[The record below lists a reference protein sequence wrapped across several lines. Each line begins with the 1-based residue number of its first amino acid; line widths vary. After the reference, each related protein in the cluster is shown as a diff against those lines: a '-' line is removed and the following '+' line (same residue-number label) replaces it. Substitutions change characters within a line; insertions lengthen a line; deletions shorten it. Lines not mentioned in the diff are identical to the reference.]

1 MFRLTDIRGPWIFVT
16 NYAPLFDLRRVESNG
31 KETGHLSRYF
41 FFFKYLTTVNACL
54 SSNYIVVP
62 ANTPPL
68 PLPFFFFPQQY
79 HSTRQSSSKSISG
92 GPNELI
98 LGSAFRT
105 AGPSSLFLRVFSR
118 VEGRFAEGRSW
129 PRYVTG
135 RLACAYTRTHARTRT
150 SRGPGY
156 FHPRY

>member
-1 MFRLTDIRGPWIFVT
+1 MSRITLPSSIFEEL
-16 NYAPLFDLRRVESNG
+16 NRMERRPG
-31 KETGHLSRYF
+31 IYPGIF

-79 HSTRQSSSKSISG
+79 HLTRQSSSKSISG

-150 SRGPGY
+150 SRSPGY